1 MKKRMQTL
9 CLALFAGVLAACGG
23 DGPDK
28 AVKTFYEEIF
38 NGDASKAVEL
48 IYIPPEADRT
58 EAERVKR
65 KVAMLA
71 EEKRKTLEEEGGV
84 TFNTGEVSYTNADK
98 TEAMVELIMK
108 RKKGGNSETT
118 KVPMIKTDK
127 GWRIKID

>member
-1 MKKRMQTL
+1 MKKRMQTF

-108 RKKGGNSETT
+108 RKKDGNSETT

-127 GWRIKID
+127 GWRMKI

>member
-1 MKKRMQTL
+1 MQTL
-9 CLALFAGVLAACGG
+9 CLVLFAGVLAACGG

-98 TEAMVELIMK
+98 TEATVKITLTG
-108 RKKGGNSETT
+108 KKNGKEHSETNN
-118 KVPMIKTDK
+118 VRLIKTDK
-127 GWRIKID
+127 GWRIKM

>member
-48 IYIPPEADRT
+48 IYIPPYRSRKGKKESCHVGRRK
-58 EAERVKR
+58 AE
-65 KVAMLA
+65 
-71 EEKRKTLEEEGGV
+71 
-84 TFNTGEVSYTNADK
+84 NA
-98 TEAMVELIMK
+98 
-108 RKKGGNSETT
+108 
-118 KVPMIKTDK
+118 
-127 GWRIKID
+127 

>member
-1 MKKRMQTL
+1 MQTL
-9 CLALFAGVLAACGG
+9 CLVLFAGVLAACGG

-108 RKKGGNSETT
+108 RKKDGNSETT
-118 KVPMIKTDK
+118 KVPTIKTDK
-127 GWRIKID
+127 GWRMKI

>member
-1 MKKRMQTL
+1 MKKRMQAL

-71 EEKRKTLEEEGGV
+71 EEKRK
-84 TFNTGEVSYTNADK
+84 NA
-98 TEAMVELIMK
+98 
-108 RKKGGNSETT
+108 
-118 KVPMIKTDK
+118 
-127 GWRIKID
+127 